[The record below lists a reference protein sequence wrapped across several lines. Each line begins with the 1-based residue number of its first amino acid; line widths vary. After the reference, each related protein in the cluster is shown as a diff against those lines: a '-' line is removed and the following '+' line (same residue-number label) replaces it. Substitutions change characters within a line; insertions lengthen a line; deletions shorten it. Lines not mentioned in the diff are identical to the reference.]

1 VEPVKVPQHLEIRD
15 LIAWG
20 MTATDLVSIALGGLV
35 AWSIY
40 LRLPGPA
47 PLRVLVAAP
56 ALLIGL
62 VLGPAGY
69 AERSLREWLLAAL
82 GYLRRPRR
90 RLYRGGS

>member
-1 VEPVKVPQHLEIRD
+1 MKVPQHLEIRD

-20 MTATDLVSIALGGLV
+20 MTATDLVSIALSALV

-47 PLRVLVAAP
+47 PLRVVVAAP
-56 ALLIGL
+56 AVLIGV

-69 AERSLREWLLAAL
+69 AERSIREWLLASL
-82 GYLRRPRR
+82 GYLRRPRLR
-90 RLYRGGS
+90 VYGGES